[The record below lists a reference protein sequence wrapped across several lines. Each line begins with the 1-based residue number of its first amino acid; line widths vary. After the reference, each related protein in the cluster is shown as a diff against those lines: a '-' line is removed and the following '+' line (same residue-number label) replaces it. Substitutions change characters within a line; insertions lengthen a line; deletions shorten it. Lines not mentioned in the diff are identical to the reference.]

1 VVIEWAGVT
10 DALGALVL
18 LAVVSVVLFVA
29 VIRILSGTRQAEA
42 WRSQMAAAGSGE
54 AVREL
59 PHGSSEVIG
68 GSSLSVLPDSELRPL
83 TYHDPLPFGCWPKIG
98 LFGPIFL

>member
-18 LAVVSVVLFVA
+18 LAVVSVVLLVA

-42 WRSQMAAAGSGE
+42 WRSQW
-54 AVREL
+54 
-59 PHGSSEVIG
+59 
-68 GSSLSVLPDSELRPL
+68 LRPEV
-83 TYHDPLPFGCWPKIG
+83 GKR
-98 LFGPIFL
+98 